1 MRIRFTAILVLYVI
15 KVISAQ
21 TLQIERE
28 YNARHYEFN
37 DIEIN
42 LTPGNYNI
50 INNNIEIYSE
60 SIHGKKIFKSSSEQN
75 YFFIANYQFTD
86 SKNDYPVE
94 VNVFNREGSL
104 VFNRKF
110 LAPYDLP
117 HPLLSINDQGVLT
130 LFDPL
135 SFKVRLI
142 DRTSDNELELEKEVP
157 FEMERA
163 AFVEMNDDFLFIL
176 ASQSAL
182 DITENKNNVNL
193 YKVSLVDLKIDKKEL
208 DYNTPTLL
216 KITGNSL
223 FISGVKFEESKQVG
237 RTMKYDFELNIQA
250 ANHKIIEK
258 MSANGGKLYAKYLN
272 VIYDLNADLTVS
284 NEKKL
289 PGNERILDL
298 KISDGKLIVVGTN
311 ELTGSHLYSIL
322 PDLRVDFNAAL
333 DNFGV
338 SKIED
343 FSISQNHI
351 MIRHDSKS
359 TKLKTNRN

>member
-1 MRIRFTAILVLYVI
+1 MRIRFTALLVLYLI

-21 TLQIERE
+21 TLQIEKG
-28 YNARHYEFN
+28 YNTSHYELN
-37 DIEIN
+37 DLEIN
-42 LTPGNYNI
+42 LTSENYNI
-50 INNNIEIYSE
+50 INSNGEIYSE
-60 SIHGKKIFKSSSEQN
+60 SINGRNIFKTSSNQN
-75 YFFIANYQFTD
+75 YFFIASYKFTD
-86 SKNDYPVE
+86 SKNNYAVE

-104 VFNRKF
+104 VFNQKF

-135 SFKVRLI
+135 NFKVRLI
-142 DRTSDNELELEKEVP
+142 DHTSDNELELEKEVP
-157 FEMERA
+157 FEMERT
-163 AFVEMNDDFLFIL
+163 AFLEMNDDFLFIL

-182 DITENKNNVNL
+182 DITESKNNVYL
-193 YKVSLVDLKIDKKEL
+193 YKISITDLKIEKREL
-208 DYNTPTLL
+208 DFNTPTLL
-216 KITGNSL
+216 KITENNI
-223 FISGVKFEESKQVG
+223 FISGVKFEELKPVG
-237 RTMKYDFELNIQA
+237 RTIKYDFELNIQA
-250 ANHKIIEK
+250 ANDKIIEK
-258 MSANGGKLYAKYLN
+258 ISADSGKLYAKYLN